1 MCGPLIDWNGN
12 GQIDPSDIAIT
23 LAAAEE
29 EEMGDEDDEDEG
41 EERPITCGTVK
52 LPERSGKKAKSWR
65 ALRLD

>member
-29 EEMGDEDDEDEG
+29 EE
-41 EERPITCGTVK
+41 IKT
-52 LPERSGKKAKSWR
+52 
-65 ALRLD
+65 LDSNISMRN

>member
-29 EEMGDEDDEDEG
+29 ETDVEDDDDRQE
-41 EERPITCGTVK
+41 
-52 LPERSGKKAKSWR
+52 
-65 ALRLD
+65 